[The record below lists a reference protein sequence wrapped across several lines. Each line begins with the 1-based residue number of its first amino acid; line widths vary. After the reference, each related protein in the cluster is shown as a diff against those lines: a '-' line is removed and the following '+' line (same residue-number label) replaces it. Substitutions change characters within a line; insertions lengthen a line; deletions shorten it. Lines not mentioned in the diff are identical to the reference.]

1 MSEVQQ
7 NAQTQRD
14 GPRDSIYIGKKPLM
28 AYVTSTLI
36 QLANQPSVTI
46 KARGLSIGRA
56 CRCLT
61 NNSKENGKCRI
72 CNR

>member
-7 NAQTQRD
+7 NTQNTQTQRD

-36 QLANQPSVTI
+36 QLANQPS
-46 KARGLSIGRA
+46 
-56 CRCLT
+56 
-61 NNSKENGKCRI
+61 
-72 CNR
+72 